1 MKTYKSK
8 KVTPGTRKNKK
19 TNKKMYG
26 GVSSDNY
33 IVIQSENGNNENLDE
48 LKKNIIEKSFETQD
62 LDEYIR
68 KTILEIRNGIPNT
81 KNKKEW
87 MTCKDD
93 CFKVIRKHIDT
104 ELQSTA
110 YILRTLA
117 FSIVSFKDNSD
128 SIQIVYTG
136 DDNGSSLTGK
146 WEKDQTSFRVIVKQT
161 SNTGKLI
168 MGLGPSASGKTY
180 WAKTIIKLLN
190 ENLDD
195 FPDTFLS
202 IDGGIYRESSF
213 VYQSVIYI
221 LKKLNVSGISNL
233 VSAGIKSAIIGS
245 LFDSNKIKKTIKEF
259 LKNQISPVNLYVP
272 ETLGDCLT
280 TDDSCFNKHIKPY
293 VELTRDNNWTALHI
307 YQHVTGEK
315 CEYPEEYKCVGTT
328 ESGKSREITEGK
340 KYSSSAYK
348 NSFNSSNHMMNKTE
362 GIRLIIHNSG
372 GKKTND
378 KFNKSIIINK
388 SLLDPFENIDMVA
401 IGEKYNFVYTND
413 DKFLLN

>member
-1 MKTYKSK
+1 MKTYKSR

-19 TNKKMYG
+19 INNKMYG
-26 GVSSDNY
+26 GVSSNNY

-48 LKKNIIEKSFETQD
+48 LRKNIIEKSFETQD

-68 KTILEIRNGIPNT
+68 RTILEIRNGIPNT
-81 KNKKEW
+81 KKKKEW
-87 MTCKDD
+87 LTCKED
-93 CFKVIRKHIDT
+93 CFKVIRKHIDN
-104 ELQSTA
+104 ELRSTA

-117 FSIVSFKDNSD
+117 FSIVSFKENSD
-128 SIQIVYTG
+128 SMQIVYTG

-146 WEKDQTSFRVIVKQT
+146 WEKDQFSFRIVVKQP

-221 LKKLNVSGISNL
+221 LKKLNISGISNL
-233 VSAGIKSAIIGS
+233 VSAGIKSAIVGS
-245 LFDSNKIKKTIKEF
+245 LFDSNKIKKSIKEF
-259 LKNQISPVNLYVP
+259 LKKQNSPVNLYVP
-272 ETLGDCLT
+272 ETLGDCLS
-280 TDDSCFNKHIKPY
+280 TDDRCFNTHIKPY
-293 VELTRDNNWTALHI
+293 VELTNDIDWTALHI

-340 KYSSSAYK
+340 KYSSSAYN

-362 GIRLIIHNSG
+362 GVRLMIHNSG
-372 GKKTND
+372 GKKND
-378 KFNKSIIINK
+378 DKLNKSIIIDK
-388 SLLDPFENIDMVA
+388 SIPSPFENIDMDA
-401 IGEKYNFVYTND
+401 IGEKYNFVYT
-413 DKFLLN
+413 KEETFLLN